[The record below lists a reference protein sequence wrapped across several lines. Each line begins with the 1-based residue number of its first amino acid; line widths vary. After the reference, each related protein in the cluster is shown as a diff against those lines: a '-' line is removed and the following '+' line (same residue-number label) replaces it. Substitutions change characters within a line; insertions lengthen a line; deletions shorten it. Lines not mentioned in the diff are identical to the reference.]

1 MLKTSM
7 DRVFKS
13 VLFIAEELTWVGHI
27 YEYIFL
33 FNFNSLNIISK
44 GFVFLN
50 FIKSY
55 IIKLFVL
62 TVLIFLDKVEL
73 CSPG

>member
-1 MLKTSM
+1 MLKTSK

-13 VLFIAEELTWVGHI
+13 VLFTAEGLTWVGHI
-27 YEYIFL
+27 YEYIYL
-33 FNFNSLNIISK
+33 FNLNSLNIISK

-55 IIKLFVL
+55 IIKLFY
-62 TVLIFLDKVEL
+62 
-73 CSPG
+73 